1 MSRNENTRFALNPT
15 NLDIARSTFR
25 RDHSVKLSF
34 NVGDVIPFY
43 VDEVLPGDTFQ
54 VKTSMVARLQTLLT
68 PMMDNLYLD
77 PYFYFVPNRIVWQH
91 WRELMGENTQSAWIP
106 SVEYS
111 VPQVTAPSG
120 GWSIGSI
127 ADYMGIPTGV
137 ANLSV
142 NALPFRAYALI
153 MNEWF
158 RDENL
163 SDPLNIPVDDATLA
177 GSNGTNYITDVVKG
191 GMPFRAAKF
200 HDYFTSALPAPQ
212 KGPDVTIPVS
222 SGANLPVVAL
232 NTQVPTPGTET
243 LRMVQQTY
251 NSNKFGPYVGV
262 AGSGASSEFRLEVK
276 ETAPSPNSV
285 FLPVTPSN
293 LWAIDDGSVS
303 AATINQLRMA
313 FQIQKLYEK
322 DARGGTRYIEI
333 LKSHFGVTSPDARL
347 QRPEYLGGN
356 RIPVNIN
363 QVVQSSATQ
372 SSGTPLGDTAAFSV
386 TTDVHGDFIKSFVE
400 HGFVIGI
407 MVARYDHTYQQGL
420 ERFWSRRDRLDYYFP
435 VFANIGEQPIL
446 NKEIYAQGTAQD
458 NEVFGYQEAWADYR
472 YKPSRVAG
480 EMRSKAPTSLDV
492 WHLAD
497 EYTQLPKLS
506 DAWIREDKTNV
517 DRVLAV
523 TSAVSNQMFADL
535 YIQCKATRPM
545 PMYSIPGLIDHH

>member
-54 VKTSMVARLQTLLT
+54 LKTSMVARLQTLLT

-77 PYFYFVPNRIVWQH
+77 TYFYFVPNRIVWQH

-106 SVEYS
+106 TTEYS

-137 ANLSV
+137 DNLSV

-212 KGPDVTIPVS
+212 KGPDVSIPVS
-222 SGANLPVVAL
+222 SGTNYPVVPLADKVDVGL
-232 NTQVPTPGTET
+232 IGTQRYNAQFVGGVGQLSTLGFNADGT
-243 LRMVQQTY
+243 Q
-251 NSNKFGPYVGV
+251 NDFFSGGSSSGV
-262 AGSGASSEFRLEVK
+262 Y
-276 ETAPSPNSV
+276 
-285 FLPVTPSN
+285 PVINN
-293 LWAIDDGSVS
+293 LWAINDGSVS
-303 AATINQLRMA
+303 ASTINQLRIA
-313 FQIQKLYEK
+313 FQVQKLYEK
-322 DARGGTRYIEI
+322 DARGGTRYVEI

-363 QVVQSSATQ
+363 QVVQNSATQ
-372 SSGTPLGDTAAFSV
+372 ADGTPLGDTAAFSV

-458 NEVFGYQEAWADYR
+458 DEVFGYQEAWADYR

-506 DAWIREDKTNV
+506 DTWIREDKTNV

-523 TSAVSNQMFADL
+523 TSSKSNQMFADL

-545 PMYSIPGLIDHH
+545 PVYSIPGLIDHH

>member
-77 PYFYFVPNRIVWQH
+77 TYFYFVPNRIVWQH

-111 VPQVTAPSG
+111 VPQVTAPAG

-137 ANLSV
+137 TNLSV

-191 GMPFRAAKF
+191 GMPFKAAKF

-212 KGPDVTIPVS
+212 KGPDVSIPVGQ
-222 SGANLPVVAL
+222 GANLPVVTMA
-232 NTQVPTPGTET
+232 NSVPSPGTET
-243 LRMVQQTY
+243 LRIVDQTY
-251 NSNKFGPYVGV
+251 NGFASGTRALVNVVNDSSGVRQIGSTPY
-262 AGSGASSEFRLEVK
+262 SFPEDSK
-276 ETAPSPNSV
+276 
-285 FLPVTPSN
+285 LPLIPSN
-293 LWAIDDGSVS
+293 LWAIQSGDVT

-363 QVVQSSATQ
+363 QVVQNSATQ
-372 SSGTPLGDTAAFSV
+372 ADGTPLGDTAAFSV

-400 HGFVIGI
+400 
-407 MVARYDHTYQQGL
+407 
-420 ERFWSRRDRLDYYFP
+420 P
-435 VFANIGEQPIL
+435 
-446 NKEIYAQGTAQD
+446 
-458 NEVFGYQEAWADYR
+458 
-472 YKPSRVAG
+472 
-480 EMRSKAPTSLDV
+480 
-492 WHLAD
+492 
-497 EYTQLPKLS
+497 
-506 DAWIREDKTNV
+506 
-517 DRVLAV
+517 
-523 TSAVSNQMFADL
+523 
-535 YIQCKATRPM
+535 
-545 PMYSIPGLIDHH
+545 